1 MFLLKKYLTPLFYS
15 LSVTMILLF
24 VGVCL
29 LLFTR
34 RQKTG
39 KIMTAAGTFLILI
52 LSLGPLPDM
61 MLAHLENTYPP
72 FLLEAP
78 RAEAASSKW
87 VVVLGAGVKTDA
99 ALPLVDQMA
108 PASLVRLIEGIRIH
122 KKIPGSKLILSGGV
136 IYNNDPETK
145 LMEKIARTMDVNPK
159 DIVLESK
166 SRDTE
171 EQAQQ
176 IVSIVNKDPF
186 ILVTSAFHMPRSMT
200 LFTRYGA
207 RPIAAPVNRIT
218 NIKPGFHP
226 SMLYPSSGGFQKAD
240 IAIHEYLGIGWIWLK
255 NRLS

>member
-15 LSVTMILLF
+15 LSVTTILLF
-24 VGVCL
+24 VGMCL

-34 RQKTG
+34 RQKAG
-39 KIMTAAGTFLILI
+39 KFMTAAGTFLILI

-78 RAEAASSKW
+78 GAQAASSKW

-186 ILVTSAFHMPRSMT
+186 ILVTSAFHMSRSMT
-200 LFTRYGA
+200 LFKKYGA
-207 RPIAAPVNRIT
+207 IPIAAPVNRIT
-218 NIKPGFHP
+218 SIRTVFHP